1 MAIDMLRLEILPPSQ
16 RRLWDEL
23 ADVPDFFTLYGGT
36 AIALYL
42 GHRESVDFDFFGS
55 QAFNPQH
62 LYLTVPFLKDAPIIQ
77 QAQNTLTCLVDR
89 AGPIQVSFLGVPKIH
104 PIKTPCIASGNGLKI
119 ASIIDLAGTKAAVV
133 QQRAEAKDYIDLA
146 TMIERKVVDLPT
158 ALSAARLIYPAFNPE
173 LTLKAL
179 SYYGEGSL
187 DQVPETD
194 KIRLV
199 EAVRA
204 VDLDRLP
211 VLKRNGSRE
220 PNPRR
225 GDQR

>member
-1 MAIDMLRLEILPPSQ
+1 MNKLYVDILPASQ

-23 ADVPDFFTLYGGT
+23 ADVPGSFTLYGGT

-55 QAFNPQH
+55 QAFNPQY
-62 LYLTVPFLKDAPIIQ
+62 LYSTVPFLENAQVIQ
-77 QAQNTLTCLVDR
+77 QAESTLTCLVDR
-89 AGPIQVSFLGVPKIH
+89 GGPVQVSFLGVPKIQ
-104 PIKTPCIASGNGLKI
+104 PIKAPYRTSDTGIKI
-119 ASIIDLAGTKAAVV
+119 ASLIDLAGTKAAVV

-146 TMIERKVVDLPT
+146 TLMEREVVDLPT

-179 SYYGEGSL
+179 SYYGEGNL
-187 DQVPETD
+187 DEVPEAT
-194 KIRLV
+194 RTQLV

-211 VLKRNGSRE
+211 VLE
-220 PNPRR
+220 TDR
-225 GDQR
+225 GGQR